1 MHEISTEPLN
11 IINRDDHKQ
20 QNNIISAAS
29 VVLNPIVL
37 MRPRAQRQAP
47 IGGKWLPEED
57 ELLCEIVKVHGAK
70 CWKNVMILYII

>member
-1 MHEISTEPLN
+1 MNEISTDSFNLFN
-11 IINRDDHKQ
+11 WDDYKQ
-20 QNNIISAAS
+20 KNNIISAAS
-29 VVLNPIVL
+29 VVLNPSVL

-70 CWKNVMILYII
+70 CWKNVIK